1 MKKCIVLSGE
11 YRTFDK
17 TWQNIQKFIEL
28 NNLDVYCHLW
38 SSGSKDEVNNIKER
52 LKPKGMLVEDPKKYS
67 KTFNDIEDH
76 IRSTNPKGP
85 NQDRLA
91 GNASMHYARKK
102 AFVLIKEEYDVL
114 VYCRY
119 DIAITPFEF
128 HANIPVLLTPTEEAY
143 NIISDIFAIMPFE
156 FAPDY
161 FLYNE
166 YENLHSTP
174 FDEEFLDWLR
184 DVKNYGDENIRI
196 HKEERYCPHMVL
208 LRHLVMN
215 DVPYTLLNFPV
226 QLQR

>member
-28 NNLDVYCHLW
+28 NDLDVYCHVW
-38 SSGSKDEVNNIKER
+38 ADKNSTENKRQFHAIRDR
-52 LKPKGMLVEDPKKYS
+52 LKPKQMLQEPMEPYC
-67 KTFNDIEDH
+67 DIFDGIDQH
-76 IRSTNPKGP
+76 IRFNNPKGP

-91 GNASMHYARKK
+91 GNASMHYSRKK
-102 AFVLIKEEYDVL
+102 AFDLIKEEYDVL

-128 HANIPVLLTPTEEAY
+128 HANIPVLLSPTEQAY

-161 FLYNE
+161 FLYDN
-166 YENLHSTP
+166 YEQLHSTP
-174 FDEEFLDWLR
+174 FEPEFENWLR
-184 DVKNYGDENIRI
+184 DVKNYGEKISEYIKKIDI
-196 HKEERYCPHMVL
+196 VL
-208 LRHLVMN
+208 I
-215 DVPYTLLNFPV
+215 
-226 QLQR
+226 